1 MDAFEKV
8 RAIGRAVLEFPERM
22 KVTHPACIEAE
33 RLLVLGKFAEAESY
47 FQNAAA
53 ELKAGA
59 APPRHLAR
67 VLLRVAHA
75 QWKQKKTGEA
85 QATVESAHA
94 LLTVKPKPS
103 SDLSACLDLL
113 GSLQESEGDMEGAR
127 ECFRKALEVQKK
139 IFPIQPVLL
148 TQRYRRLAQALAKF
162 THSEAQ
168 ALYKRAV
175 EIAEQRIGTCAPV
188 TADCLLDLGRFELL
202 FGEKDAGIAA
212 IERAIDI
219 NKETSG
225 EISEEVALALQFAAS
240 SFQESNDLE
249 RAIAYYELAL
259 KVRERQ
265 LGGKAADFANLL
277 MGFAETHTLLGN
289 DAPAMELL
297 QQAVGKLANVGG
309 ERYAAAL
316 ESLGEAYWGLGHF
329 PDAVSCLKKARA
341 IWEND
346 PKANEDVLEANSAL
360 LEQATQHVPSEA
372 GSAGPLFK
380 PGLRLREQAGRQ
392 KIAADA
398 FVPKTQPQ
406 DTLFFG
412 FSQSTHGLTPRVG
425 WTPASMSSNGAETT
439 SQHRPPAEQMAMPVN
454 LAKPASTPQVVFNP
468 SSVSP
473 PLSSN
478 GAETTSQHRPPA
490 EQMAMPVNLAKPAS
504 ARQVVSNPSSVSPP
518 VPEAVAGS
526 RLLVSFVNPDGSPIT
541 SEPPASPQEPVQ
553 MTIIVPEQG
562 LPQKALLVPTS
573 APEHELKLP
582 ELRGWEELSFEFL
595 STL

>member
-22 KVTHPACIEAE
+22 TVTQPACIEGE

-53 ELKAGA
+53 ELTASA
-59 APPRHLAR
+59 APRRHQAR
-67 VLLRVAHA
+67 TLLRVAHA

-85 QATVESAHA
+85 RASAESAHA

-113 GSLQESEGDMEGAR
+113 GSLQESEGDTEGAR
-127 ECFRKALEVQKK
+127 ERFRKALEVQKK

-148 TQRYRRLAQALAKF
+148 TQRYRRLALALAKVAP
-162 THSEAQ
+162 SEAQ
-168 ALYKRAV
+168 ALHKRAV

-202 FGEKDAGIAA
+202 YAEKDAGIAA

-225 EISEEVALALQFAAS
+225 EISEEVARALQFAAS
-240 SFQESNDLE
+240 SFQEADDLE
-249 RAIAYYELAL
+249 RAVAYYELAL

-265 LGGKAADFANLL
+265 LGGNAADFATLL

-297 QQAVGKLANVGG
+297 QQAVGKLANIGG

-316 ESLGEAYWGLGHF
+316 ESLGEVYWGLGHL

-346 PKANEDVLEANSAL
+346 PKANEDVLKANSAL
-360 LEQATQHVPSEA
+360 LEQAAQYVPSEA
-372 GSAGPLFK
+372 GTAGPLFK

-398 FVPKTQPQ
+398 FVPKPQPQ
-406 DTLFFG
+406 DTAFSFG
-412 FSQSTHGLTPRVG
+412 FSQSTRGLTPRVG
-425 WTPASMSSNGAETT
+425 WTPASLSSEGAETT
-439 SQHRPPAEQMAMPVN
+439 PHQRPPAEQMAMPVD
-454 LAKPASTPQVVFNP
+454 LAKPASTP
-468 SSVSP
+468 
-473 PLSSN
+473 
-478 GAETTSQHRPPA
+478 
-490 EQMAMPVNLAKPAS
+490 PVA
-504 ARQVVSNPSSVSPP
+504 SNPSSVSPP
-518 VPEAVAGS
+518 VPEAVAGG

-541 SEPPASPQEPVQ
+541 SEPPASIQEPVQ

-562 LPQKALLVPTS
+562 LPQMAVLAPIN
-573 APEHELKLP
+573 APEREPKLP